1 MYEEEYKM
9 ELKILDILQAIE
21 MDYEV
26 IGENNE
32 VCIES
37 PASLGKAG
45 RNQLTFCSDESSF
58 TANSIESSNAGLV
71 ICPRCVDK
79 EIKNKVL
86 VVVDNPQLAF
96 MRVLS
101 KFFDVKKTGVSKT
114 AIIDK
119 DAVVHKSVYIG
130 PSVCICSGVHI
141 GKNVIIQPHCTIGT
155 EGFGHIRNK
164 EGVFERFPQ
173 LGGVIIED
181 DVEIGPQ
188 TNIQRGTLEDTIL
201 RNGSKI
207 GHHCNIGHN
216 SEIGKHT
223 FVAGSCCF
231 AGSTKIGDFSW
242 IGIGV
247 VVIDRI
253 RIGDNVMIGGGSL
266 VVKDIE
272 DNWLAYG
279 TPAKTI
285 RKRRGR

>member
-1 MYEEEYKM
+1 MK
-9 ELKILDILQAIE
+9 LKILDVLRAIE

-26 IGENNE
+26 IGGDNN

-37 PASLGKAG
+37 ASSLDKAD
-45 RNQLTFCSDESSF
+45 RNQIAFYSDGSSF
-58 TANSIESSNAGLV
+58 TIDSVKASNAGLV
-71 ICPRCVDK
+71 ICSRCADK

-101 KFFDVKKTGVSKT
+101 KFFDIKKTGVSKT
-114 AIIDK
+114 AVINK

-130 PSVCICSGVHI
+130 PGVCICSGVNI
-141 GKNVIIQPHCTIGT
+141 GKNVVIQPHCTIGT

-164 EGVFERFPQ
+164 ERVLERFPQ

-201 RNGSKI
+201 KNGSKI
-207 GHHCNIGHN
+207 GHHCNIAHN

-223 FVAGSCCF
+223 LVAGGCSF

-242 IGIGV
+242 IGMGTVTIDGIKIGN
-247 VVIDRI
+247 
-253 RIGDNVMIGGGSL
+253 NVMIGGGSL
-266 VVKDIE
+266 ITKDVE

-279 TPAKTI
+279 TPAKMI
-285 RKRRGR
+285 RKREIDEG

>member
-1 MYEEEYKM
+1 MK
-9 ELKILDILQAIE
+9 LKILDILQAIE

-26 IGENNE
+26 VGGNNK

-37 PASLGKAG
+37 PASLDKAG
-45 RNQLTFCSDESSF
+45 RNQIAFYSDDSQF
-58 TANSIESSNAGLV
+58 ITDSIESSNAGL
-71 ICPRCVDK
+71 IMCSKRASK

-86 VVVDNPQLAF
+86 VIVDNPQLAF

-101 KFFDVKKTGVSKT
+101 KFFDIKKTGVSKT
-114 AIIDK
+114 AVIDK
-119 DAVVHKSVYIG
+119 DVVVHKSVYIG
-130 PSVCICSGVHI
+130 PGVCICSGVHI

-181 DVEIGPQ
+181 NVEIGPQ

-201 RNGSKI
+201 KSGSKI
-207 GHHCNIGHN
+207 GHHCNVAHN

-223 FVAGSCCF
+223 LVAGGCSF

-242 IGIGV
+242 IGMGTVTVDGIKIGN
-247 VVIDRI
+247 
-253 RIGDNVMIGGGSL
+253 NVMVGGGSL
-266 VVKDIE
+266 VTKDIE
-272 DNWLAYG
+272 DNRLAYG
-279 TPAKTI
+279 TPAKMI
-285 RKRRGR
+285 RKRKIK